1 MDKVN
6 KRWLLNKRPEGMPED
21 ECWKLDKCPIPELE
35 ENQILIKVMWLS
47 IDPYMRGR
55 MNDMESYT
63 DPVKLG
69 EVMTGE
75 SVGQV
80 IHSRSQKFQIG
91 DYVAA
96 HKGWQS
102 FIVCDHDDSA
112 LMRIFPDIAPIQ
124 AFLGPA
130 GMPGRT
136 AYFGLKEVGKI
147 KRGDTV
153 VVSAASGAVG
163 SVVGQMAKI
172 LGCRSIGIAGG
183 KKKCDFIKDVMELD
197 EAIDYK
203 AGNLN
208 EALQHACP
216 DGIDLYF
223 ENVGGEVAKS
233 VAKLLNPGARV
244 PICGFISAYN
254 SFNSNIKDRND
265 LPETP
270 FDIFGSLSP
279 KPEHRFFVVTEFAND
294 WKEATQ
300 QLAEW
305 MRQGK
310 IKYKE
315 TVLEGIEKAPQG
327 LRDVLSGKN
336 FGKQLIKVSD

>member
-1 MDKVN
+1 MEKIN
-6 KRWLLNKRPEGMPED
+6 KRWVLAKRPKGMPED
-21 ECWKLDKCPIPELE
+21 ECWNLEDTPINDLDD
-35 ENQILIKVMWLS
+35 NQILIKVMWLS

-55 MNDMESYT
+55 MNDMKSYT
-63 DPVKLG
+63 EPVAIG

-80 IHSRSQKFQIG
+80 IQSRSEKFQIG

-96 HKGWQS
+96 HLGWQS
-102 FIVCDHDDSA
+102 FIRCDDDNSA
-112 LMRIFPDIAPIQ
+112 LMRIHPDLAPIQ
-124 AFLGPA
+124 SFLGPA

-136 AYFGLKEVGKI
+136 AYFGLKEVGKV
-147 KRGDTV
+147 KESDTV

-163 SVVGQMAKI
+163 SVVGQMAK
-172 LGCRSIGIAGG
+172 LFGCKTVGIAGG
-183 KKKCDFIKDVMELD
+183 KKKCDFVKEVMELD
-197 EAIDYK
+197 YAIDYK
-203 AGNLN
+203 SNEFKRNLF
-208 EALQHACP
+208 EACP
-216 DGIDLYF
+216 NGIDIYF
-223 ENVGGEVAKS
+223 ENVGGEVSKV
-233 VAKLLNPGARV
+233 VAELLNPGARV

-254 SFNSNIKDRND
+254 SFNSDISERSQ

-270 FDIFGSLSP
+270 FDIFGSLNP
-279 KPEHRFFVVTEFAND
+279 VPEHRFFVVTEFNKK
-294 WKEATQ
+294 WEEATRE
-300 QLAEW
+300 LAEW

-310 IKYKE
+310 IKYQE